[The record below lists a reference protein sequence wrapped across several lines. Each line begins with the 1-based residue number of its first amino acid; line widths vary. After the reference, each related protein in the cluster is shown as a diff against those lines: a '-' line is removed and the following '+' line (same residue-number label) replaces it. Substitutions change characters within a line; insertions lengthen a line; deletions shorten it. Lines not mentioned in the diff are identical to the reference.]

1 MNENGKMAGSVI
13 FKLVGVILGALVTL
27 ITTVGVAIFKAIE
40 NPTGE
45 KKEASIFDL
54 FKVIGN
60 KEKKED

>member
-13 FKLVGVILGALVTL
+13 FKLVGTIAVAILTMVTS
-27 ITTVGVAIFKAIE
+27 IGVAIFKSIE

-54 FKVIGN
+54 FKNIGKKEN
-60 KEKKED
+60 KEN